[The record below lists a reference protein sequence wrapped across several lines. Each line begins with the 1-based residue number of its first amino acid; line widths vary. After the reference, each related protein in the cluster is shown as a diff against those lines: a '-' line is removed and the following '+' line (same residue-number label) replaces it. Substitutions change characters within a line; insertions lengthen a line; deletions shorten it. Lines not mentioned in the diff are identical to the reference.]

1 MWYNRNIFSV
11 ANFNQCNIKR
21 WRKTLRHIKIFAF
34 GNVFLYFCNLYSY
47 SVNFVKDKE
56 SSILKRFSQSTSI
69 TSTYLYPLPESLSCL
84 LLAWMKE
91 QEGKVPSLY
100 HDLLILGFSSCS
112 TAELMAL
119 DVGLVLGF
127 LS

>member
-1 MWYNRNIFSV
+1 V
-11 ANFNQCNIKR
+11 
-21 WRKTLRHIKIFAF
+21 
-34 GNVFLYFCNLYSY
+34 
-47 SVNFVKDKE
+47 
-56 SSILKRFSQSTSI
+56 
-69 TSTYLYPLPESLSCL
+69 
-84 LLAWMKE
+84 KE